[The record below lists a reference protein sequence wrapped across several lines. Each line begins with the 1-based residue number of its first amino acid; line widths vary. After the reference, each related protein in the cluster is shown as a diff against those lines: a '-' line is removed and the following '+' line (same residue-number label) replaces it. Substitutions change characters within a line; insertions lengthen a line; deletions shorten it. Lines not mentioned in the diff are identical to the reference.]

1 MPTHPQLL
9 PEGDHSS
16 VGGHGI
22 LGSASSSLVGVSTL
36 GYPSGLADPLDSSR
50 ASEGQIAVE
59 SAITTA
65 TSTTTSAT
73 SSSNSG
79 VTSRQPPTVAAEV
92 TAAALSSPTLDAQV
106 VEMPT
111 RNRRR
116 SSSVT
121 LSPPTLSPAPHP
133 EQSPSVLHRI
143 GRAASL
149 QRAASSQRRSQRP
162 PSLSP
167 TQWTGSYGSPSP
179 PIGSDIEA
187 EYPAARPAV
196 YQPRLIEAGQAP
208 LQVDLRPRAFPGVS
222 LAAEV
227 QPHVAHTPSDI
238 VSRGEAGH
246 VLSKVL
252 TSRVRRR
259 RTSRPRT
266 IRPRMRLCLLV

>member
-1 MPTHPQLL
+1 
-9 PEGDHSS
+9 
-16 VGGHGI
+16 
-22 LGSASSSLVGVSTL
+22 VGVSTL
-36 GYPSGLADPLDSSR
+36 GYPSGLADPLDSAR
-50 ASEGQIAVE
+50 ASKGQITAE

-65 TSTTTSAT
+65 TA
-73 SSSNSG
+73 SSSNEV
-79 VTSRQPPTVAAEV
+79 VTSRQPPTIAAEV
-92 TAAALSSPTLDAQV
+92 TTAAFSSPTLDAQV

-111 RNRRR
+111 RDRRR

-121 LSPPTLSPAPHP
+121 LSPPTLSPAPHL

-149 QRAASSQRRSQRP
+149 QRAAPSQHRSQRP

-196 YQPRLIEAGQAP
+196 YQHQSIEASQA
-208 LQVDLRPRAFPGVS
+208 LSQVDLRPRAFPGVS

-227 QPHVAHTPSDI
+227 QPHSLHVAHSGA
-238 VSRGEAGH
+238 RH
-246 VLSKVL
+246 VLSTGVDV
-252 TSRVRRR
+252 VRP
-259 RTSRPRT
+259 TPAHVAPTLDTPTHASMSADLMSAAHTVCPSSVGAHV
-266 IRPRMRLCLLV
+266 M